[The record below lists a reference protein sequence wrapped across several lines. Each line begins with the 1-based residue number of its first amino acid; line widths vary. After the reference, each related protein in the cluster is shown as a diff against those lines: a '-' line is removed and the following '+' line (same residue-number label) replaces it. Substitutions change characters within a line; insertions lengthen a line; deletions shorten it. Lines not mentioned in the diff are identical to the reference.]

1 MQLSKTE
8 REEVVLAKEEKA
20 NLRAIKW
27 MAVPYRHPNSSAV
40 APMRTSCSGEEEAHT
55 RSIDQMALASVDSVW
70 TTAAT
75 RRSAAA
81 SWIACLRL
89 LRSWTTSLTFTTV
102 DEEDAAKQTSMALHW
117 HTSIL
122 WFTLQTWARLYLF
135 KVEQGHIFWPSK
147 SEQKKKILL
156 F

>member
-27 MAVPYRHPNSSAV
+27 MAVPYRHPKFLTPV
-40 APMRTSCSGEEEAHT
+40 LLHQCVRRAPVRKKPTHGRST
-55 RSIDQMALASVDSVW
+55 RWLSRPSVRYERQPSLDGALL
-70 TTAAT
+70 
-75 RRSAAA
+75 RPG
-81 SWIACLRL
+81 IACLRL
-89 LRSWTTSLTFTTV
+89 HRSCTTSLTFTTV

-122 WFTLQTWARLYLF
+122 
-135 KVEQGHIFWPSK
+135 
-147 SEQKKKILL
+147 
-156 F
+156 